1 MCNILKVS
9 RQGVYTY
16 VDSSEKVDEYAE
28 KVTEVF
34 YDSHGIYGT
43 RKIKA
48 VLTREGVI
56 LSRRRIS
63 RIMRDN
69 NLVSVYTNKKYRPY
83 KSKVNESTTT
93 NAVNREFDDRQ
104 QFEVVVSDLTY
115 VRVGHTWN
123 YICTI
128 IDLHNREIVGY
139 SCGQKKNAELVHRAF
154 AKIHSNLGNI
164 KYFHSDR
171 GSEFDNYLI
180 DDVLSTF
187 GIKRSLSRKGN
198 PYDNAVA
205 ETQFKTIKTEFVRK
219 HIFSTLAELDCEF
232 GKYVEW
238 FNSKRLHAALE
249 YKTPLEYK
257 QHSIINLSI

>member
-1 MCNILKVS
+1 MCNILNVS

-93 NAVNREFDDRQ
+93 NAVNWEFDDRQ
-104 QFEVVVSDLTY
+104 QFEAVVTKLT
-115 VRVGHTWN
+115 
-123 YICTI
+123 
-128 IDLHNREIVGY
+128 
-139 SCGQKKNAELVHRAF
+139 
-154 AKIHSNLGNI
+154 
-164 KYFHSDR
+164 
-171 GSEFDNYLI
+171 
-180 DDVLSTF
+180 
-187 GIKRSLSRKGN
+187 
-198 PYDNAVA
+198 
-205 ETQFKTIKTEFVRK
+205 
-219 HIFSTLAELDCEF
+219 
-232 GKYVEW
+232 
-238 FNSKRLHAALE
+238 
-249 YKTPLEYK
+249 
-257 QHSIINLSI
+257 